1 MGVGQVV
8 RIGENAQQGILWRIH
23 VSDPV
28 AALWRDNPLALFTK
42 ALILVGLVAL
52 AFKRFHPSHA
62 HPRDA

>member
-1 MGVGQVV
+1 
-8 RIGENAQQGILWRIH
+8 

-52 AFKRFHPSHA
+52 AFKRFHPSHS
-62 HPRDA
+62 HPQDA